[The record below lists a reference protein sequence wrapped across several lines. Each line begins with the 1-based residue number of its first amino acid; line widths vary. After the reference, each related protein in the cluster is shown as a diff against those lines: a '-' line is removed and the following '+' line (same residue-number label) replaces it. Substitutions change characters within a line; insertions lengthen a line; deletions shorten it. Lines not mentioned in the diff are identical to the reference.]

1 MENQNN
7 KEKESEISE
16 QSGWR
21 TEAGIDRELAK
32 LPMFE
37 LRLEADLI
45 MACISFNV

>member
-16 QSGWR
+16 QSG